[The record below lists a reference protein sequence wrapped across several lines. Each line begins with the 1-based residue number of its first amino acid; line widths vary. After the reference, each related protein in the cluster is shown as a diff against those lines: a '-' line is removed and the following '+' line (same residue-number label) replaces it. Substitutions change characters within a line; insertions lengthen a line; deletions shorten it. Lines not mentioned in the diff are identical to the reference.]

1 MAYSDNV
8 LGLVLV
14 ALSFII
20 FVYYTI
26 WVLLLV
32 SELHFQCCFTFS
44 VDYFIFF
51 IVLLKINRC
60 SSFQLAF
67 CGRWKSYSKVLF
79 AQGIRYIHSSC
90 NFGLCFGRGG
100 VVRGSNVESLSQQQK
115 EKIIVKIVDNLYK
128 SEKKNYSKHQFRQI
142 KLAVLHYFM
151 EKYNSVIK
159 QYSTCAGY
167 NLLIYE
173 LPVKLLA

>member
-32 SELHFQCCFTFS
+32 SKLHYQNTFS
-44 VDYFIFF
+44 VDYVIFF
-51 IVLLKINRC
+51 IILSTIIRY

-67 CGRWKSYSKVLF
+67 CGRWKSNPKVLF